1 MKHVKTKGVILRRTN
16 YGEADRILT
25 LLTSDM
31 GKIKAIA
38 KGVRKQKSRLAGG
51 LEVFS
56 VSSIS
61 LIQGKSEMFTIIS
74 TRLDTHY
81 GHIVK
86 ELNRTMAMY
95 DCLKTINSYAGDN
108 CEPAYFD
115 LLQHTLQAMN
125 EDDIPAEVVKVWFEM
140 QLLKL
145 LGSEPNLNTDNQQK
159 KLESSNKY
167 QFDYEAMSFL
177 VSSSGTFKQKHVKF
191 LRLLLSEK
199 PKRLATIGE
208 AGGLAKD
215 VSQLTDTLL
224 QYAGR

>member
-1 MKHVKTKGVILRRTN
+1 MKHLKTKGIILKRTN
-16 YGEADRILT
+16 YGEADRILA

-31 GKIKAIA
+31 GKIRAIA
-38 KGVRKQKSRLAGG
+38 KGVRKQKSKLAGG

-61 LIQGKSEMFTIIS
+61 LIQGKGEMFTIVS

-95 DCLKTINSYAGDN
+95 DCLKTIDSHAGDN
-108 CEPAYFD
+108 CESAYFD
-115 LLQHTLQAMN
+115 LLHQTLQAMN
-125 EDDIPAEVVKVWFEM
+125 EKEVPADVVKVWFEM

-145 LGSEPNLNTDNQQK
+145 LGSEPNLSSDNQQQ
-159 KLESSNKY
+159 KLEGSTNY
-167 QFDYEAMSFL
+167 QFDYEAMSFF
-177 VSSSGTFKQKHVKF
+177 VHKAGAFKQKHVKF

-199 PKRLATIGE
+199 PKRLATISE
-208 AGGLAKD
+208 ADGLAKD
-215 VSQLTDTLL
+215 VSQLTSTLL